1 MSFCIPYTVWL
12 IQILDWLLSSDSAK
26 SWPAFHAD
34 NIGKNA
40 KAATLDSLC
49 SLKGKKKPHCFP
61 AVVLL
66 SPPCCVHSIGIC
78 SLFTALM
85 TGFKNTFLKT
95 ELSDRE
101 IFSICNSFAGC
112 WVYCSSSWEVP
123 VDRRQRQMH
132 AGDMLTE
139 NKTQENNICLGGRSS
154 WRNAGSPEL
163 PSLPRDRAPTFNSW
177 EGACVPHHCRNCIH
191 ETSWHKKI
199 CPFETAQPPVA
210 FYCLKPIHLEHD
222 YLIISQT
229 GQTKISFMTWSFWC
243 IIVLTSLNF
252 PLCLPVI
259 VTYHC

>member
-1 MSFCIPYTVWL
+1 MSFCIPYAIWL
-12 IQILDWLLSSDSAK
+12 IHILDWLLSSDSAK

-34 NIGKNA
+34 SIGKNA

-85 TGFKNTFLKT
+85 TGFKNISLKT

-112 WVYCSSSWEVP
+112 WLYCSSSWEVP

-163 PSLPRDRAPTFNSW
+163 PSFPETEPPHSTAGREPASLITAEIVSMKLLGIKRFAPLKLHSLQW
-177 EGACVPHHCRNCIH
+177 
-191 ETSWHKKI
+191 
-199 CPFETAQPPVA
+199 PF
-210 FYCLKPIHLEHD
+210 
-222 YLIISQT
+222 
-229 GQTKISFMTWSFWC
+229 
-243 IIVLTSLNF
+243 IVSNPSTLNM
-252 PLCLPVI
+252 I
-259 VTYHC
+259 T